1 MRARLTALNAGTQQ
15 LATQAA
21 LAAAIGST
29 SSNRNGVAVSDP
41 PHGAK
46 CRQSRTGSPDA
57 LTSCADSARGLLLQQ
72 QATFLFARRRP
83 PRAEGA
89 VLGKLLG
96 PEVKELIAARNFTAL
111 RAAFADFTAA
121 DIAEC
126 ITEFPPE
133 DQVIVFRI
141 LPHALAADVFEY
153 LDSDAQQALLRAM
166 GNADAAR
173 ILNEMS
179 PDDRTAL
186 LEELPGA
193 AVVQLIQ
200 LLSPEEKATAQTLL
214 NYPEGS
220 VGRLMTP
227 DLVSVRADWTIQ
239 RVLDHIREHGR
250 DSETLNVIYVTD
262 ERGRLIDDVRIREF
276 LLRPVHTLVRDIHD
290 RNFVALKATDPEET
304 AIETFRKYDRNTL
317 PVTDSED
324 KLLGIVTVD
333 DILDVQEEAATE
345 DIQKIGGVEALEEP
359 YMEAPLLELVRKRAV
374 WLVVLF
380 IGQMLTA
387 TVMGIFERELASALV
402 LALFVPLIISSGGN
416 SGSQAS
422 TLIIRALSLGEITLR
437 DWWRVMRREVASGL
451 LLGALL
457 AAIGFVRIIVW
468 SRFSDSYGPH
478 YMLIAFT
485 VAAAIMGVVMWGTLS
500 GAMLP
505 LLLRR
510 LGVDPATSSA
520 PFVAT
525 LVDVTGLIIYFS
537 AASAI
542 LRGTVL

>member
-1 MRARLTALNAGTQQ
+1 M
-15 LATQAA
+15 
-21 LAAAIGST
+21 
-29 SSNRNGVAVSDP
+29 
-41 PHGAK
+41 
-46 CRQSRTGSPDA
+46 
-57 LTSCADSARGLLLQQ
+57 
-72 QATFLFARRRP
+72 
-83 PRAEGA
+83 
-89 VLGKLLG
+89 LGNLIA
-96 PEVKELIAARNFTAL
+96 PEVKEMIAARNFTAL
-111 RAAFADFTAA
+111 REAFADWSAA

-126 ITEFPPE
+126 ITEFAPE
-133 DQVIVFRI
+133 EQVVVFRI

-166 GNADAAR
+166 GTAEAAR

-200 LLSPEEKATAQTLL
+200 LLSPGEKAIAQTLL
-214 NYPEGS
+214 NYPEDS

-227 DLVSVRADWTIQ
+227 DFVSVRADWTIQ
-239 RVLDHIREHGR
+239 RVLDYIREHGR

-262 ERGRLIDDVRIREF
+262 DRGRLIDDVRIREF
-276 LLRPVHTLVRDIHD
+276 LLHPVGTRVLDIHD
-290 RNFVALKATDPEET
+290 SNFVALKATDPEET
-304 AIETFRKYDRNTL
+304 AIEAFRKYDRNTL
-317 PVTDSED
+317 PVTDSEG

-345 DIQKIGGVEALEEP
+345 DIHKIGGVEALEEP
-359 YMEAPLLELVRKRAV
+359 YMEAPLFDLVRKRAV

-380 IGQMLTA
+380 VGQMLTA
-387 TVMGIFERELASALV
+387 TVMGVFEHELASALV
-402 LALFVPLIISSGGN
+402 LALFIPLIISSGGN

-437 DWWRVMRREVASGL
+437 DWWRVLRREIASGL
-451 LLGALL
+451 VLGALL
-457 AAIGFVRIIVW
+457 ATIGFLRIIVW
-468 SRFSDSYGPH
+468 SRFSDAYGPH
-478 YMLIAFT
+478 YMLIGFT
-485 VAAAIMGVVMWGTLS
+485 VSAAILGVVLWGTIS

-510 LGVDPATSSA
+510 CRIDPATSSA

-525 LVDVTGLIIYFS
+525 LVDVTGLIIYFT